1 MAEVELVLVVVVV
14 PHLGHAAS
22 DMFEMLFWGFGDLEI
37 VRYELSILGYETISK
52 MKKKSICFV
61 CP

>member
-22 DMFEMLFWGFGDLEI
+22 DMFEMLFWGFGNCA
-37 VRYELSILGYETISK
+37 V
-52 MKKKSICFV
+52 
-61 CP
+61 

>member
-22 DMFEMLFWGFGDLEI
+22 DMFEMLFGDLEI
-37 VRYELSILGYETISK
+37 VRYEISIIRL
-52 MKKKSICFV
+52 
-61 CP
+61 